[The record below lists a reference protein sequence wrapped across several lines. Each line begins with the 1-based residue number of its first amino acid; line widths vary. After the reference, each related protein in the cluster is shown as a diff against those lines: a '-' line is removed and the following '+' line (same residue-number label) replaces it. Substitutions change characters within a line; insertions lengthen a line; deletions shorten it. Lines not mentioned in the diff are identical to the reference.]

1 MIETIV
7 IDTNIIIR
15 LFSGD
20 KSCHDIIHQ
29 KLLLVSFITQIELLS
44 WPTITSEDESTLNS
58 FLHDC
63 FINNITEDI
72 KRTTIEIRKK
82 YKLKTPD
89 AIIAATALN
98 KKLSLFSTDEIFKK
112 VKELNFI
119 HVQ

>member
-20 KSCHDIIHQ
+20 KDCHDIIHQ
-29 KLLLVSFITQIELLS
+29 KLLLVSFITQIELFS
-44 WPTITSEDESTLNS
+44 WPTITSDDESSLNS
-58 FLHDC
+58 FLLDC
-63 FINNITEDI
+63 SILNITEDI
-72 KRTTIEIRKK
+72 KKTTIEIRRK
-82 YKLKTPD
+82 YKLKIPD

-98 KKLSLFSTDEIFKK
+98 KNLSLFSTDDIFKR
-112 VKELNFI
+112 VTELNFI